1 MIVVTGATGNVGRP
15 LVRLL
20 ASAGA
25 QVTAVARQVAPADVP
40 AGVRPVPADL
50 ANAESLRPALDGADK
65 LFLCPAGELLGT
77 AGDPRRLIT
86 VIGQSG
92 VRKIVLLSSQA
103 ARTRT
108 RAVAHARLRD
118 FEDAVTG
125 SGMSWTIL
133 RPGGFASNS
142 FAYIPAIRSARV
154 VAAPFGDVGLPVIDP
169 ADIAAVA
176 QAALLDERHDDPAYT
191 LTGPS
196 LVSPRQQAA
205 AIAAA
210 AGTELTFQELTRDQA
225 LAAMTEFMPKPVA
238 EGTLDILGQPTS
250 EETAISPD
258 TEKVLGRPP
267 ASFVEWATR
276 NADAFR

>member
-15 LVRLL
+15 LAGLL

-25 QVTAVARQVAPADVP
+25 PVTAVARRVTPADVP
-40 AGVRPVPADL
+40 AGMRAVPADL
-50 ANAESLRPALDGADK
+50 ADAESLRPAFDGADA

-77 AGDPRRLIT
+77 AGDPHRLIT
-86 VIGQSG
+86 AIGQSG

-103 ARTRT
+103 ARTRPS
-108 RAVAHARLRD
+108 AVSHARLRE
-118 FEDAVTG
+118 FEDAVAG

-133 RPGGFASNS
+133 RPSGFASNS

-169 ADIAAVA
+169 ADIAEVA
-176 QAALLDERHDDPAYT
+176 QAALLDQRHDGHAYT

-205 AIAAA
+205 AIGAA
-210 AGTELTFQELTRDQA
+210 AGTELTFQELTREQA
-225 LAAMTEFMPKPVA
+225 LTAMTEFMPKPVA
-238 EGTLDILGQPTS
+238 EGTLDILGTPTS

-258 TEKVLGRPP
+258 AEKVLGRTP
-267 ASFVEWATR
+267 ASYAEWAIR
-276 NADAFR
+276 NAAAFR